1 MAMAVPWI
9 GSILFAISALCF
21 EAVSSAAVNQV
32 TDGREVTFGSVIKLQ
47 HDRSKFRLHSHEV
60 PYGSGSGQQSVTGFS
75 GVEDSNS
82 YWIVRP
88 PQGASVGQGD
98 EIRSGTIL
106 RLQHMKTRR
115 WLHSHLH
122 LSPISGNYEVFNEH
136 FFYSVPV
143 NSNGIQDCFATP
155 RFSSLLWST
164 TF

>member
-122 LSPISGNYEVFNEH
+122 LSPISGNYEVRDGGKGKRLVEGSEGEAPT
-136 FFYSVPV
+136 Y
-143 NSNGIQDCFATP
+143 
-155 RFSSLLWST
+155 
-164 TF
+164 